1 MPSGGHLRLD
11 VCMASN
17 LAWKGIP
24 VDALDLVKLRPVM
37 AASAGDPSVLVAVVD
52 GPVAHHDQFAAHMV
66 GAPLLAPGDR
76 AAAHGTFVAG
86 VLGAARES
94 AAPGICPDCTLLVA
108 PVLSYG
114 EVLGDSDLRA
124 DVRSLAAAIVSCT
137 ELGAAVVNLSV
148 ALSRP
153 STRPEPELARA
164 LDYAASRGCLVVA
177 AAGNQGVLGSS
188 ALTRHPWVIPVA
200 ALAGDGR
207 PVARTNLGASIG
219 RRGLGAPGYGITS
232 LGYDGG
238 YQDGGGTSAG
248 VPFVAGALALFR
260 CLFPS
265 VSAAALRWTV
275 LQVARTRPYSVV
287 PPLLDAAA
295 AYDSLAALVPSKTDR
310 KEKDHV

>member
-1 MPSGGHLRLD
+1 M
-11 VCMASN
+11 
-17 LAWKGIP
+17 
-24 VDALDLVKLRPVM
+24 DALDLVRLRPVM
-37 AASAGDPSVLVAVVD
+37 AATGGDPSVLVAVVD
-52 GPVAHHDQFAAHMV
+52 GPVARHDKFAAHMA
-66 GAPLLAPGDR
+66 GAPLLALGDR

-86 VLGAARES
+86 VLGAARAS
-94 AAPGICPDCTLLVA
+94 GAPGICPDCTLLIA
-108 PVLSYG
+108 PVLSSG
-114 EVLGDSDLRA
+114 EVDGNTDLRA
-124 DVRSLAAAIVSCT
+124 DVAALTAAIVSCT
-137 ELGAAVVNLSV
+137 ERGAVVVNLSV

-153 STRPEPELARA
+153 STRPEPELDRA

-219 RRGLGAPGYGITS
+219 RRGLGAPGDAITS

-248 VPFVAGALALFR
+248 VPFVTGALALLR

-275 LQVARTRPYSVV
+275 LQAARTRPYSVI

-295 AYDSLAALVPSKTDR
+295 AYNSLAALLPSKVDR
-310 KEKDHV
+310 REKVHV